1 MPKKQK
7 AGKNSKTKNGVT
19 EKRQL
24 IQADLDG
31 QVYGV
36 LEKELGSRFFD
47 VMCLD
52 NTKRRCKIRQKRL
65 KVKHGDYVIV
75 SLRNFDDKNADVI
88 YKYEEDEVR
97 LLQKMGILPITDVS
111 VSTESIRD
119 TNEDDIIGFSF
130 DDI

>member
-7 AGKNSKTKNGVT
+7 AGKNSKTKNGVA
-19 EKRQL
+19 EKRKL
-24 IQADLDG
+24 IEADLDG
-31 QVYGV
+31 QVYGI
-36 LEKELGSRFFD
+36 LEKELGNRFFD

-88 YKYEEDEVR
+88 YKYEDDEVR
-97 LLQKMGILPITDVS
+97 LLQKKGILPCADVS
-111 VSTESIRD
+111 ATEKINELDEEED
-119 TNEDDIIGFSF
+119 TGFSF